1 MKMIL
6 SSLILV
12 FFACNSTKKSVNMQ
26 DFPSGEYDIL
36 ELNAKDFKPQKTYTI
51 SIDAKEQ
58 RISGKF
64 DCNNYSCKYEKDGQ
78 NIDFGFA
85 VATKMYCEGQMHN
98 ENALFGKLNSIKNF
112 EYNGEF
118 LKFFDE
124 KQTMILKLKKQE
136 S

>member
-6 SSLILV
+6 SSLMLI
-12 FFACNSTKKSVNMQ
+12 FFACNSTKRSANMQ
-26 DFPSGEYDIL
+26 DFPSGDYKIL
-36 ELNAKDFKPQKTYTI
+36 EFNAKGFKSQKTY
-51 SIDAKEQ
+51 SININAEEQ

-64 DCNNYSCKYEKDGQ
+64 DCNNYSCEYKKDGQ

-85 VATKMYCEGQMHN
+85 VATKMYCDGQMHN
-98 ENALFGKLNSIKNF
+98 ENAFFGELNSIKNF

-124 KQTMILKLKKQE
+124 EQIMILKLKKQE

>member
-1 MKMIL
+1 M
-6 SSLILV
+6 
-12 FFACNSTKKSVNMQ
+12 KSVSKQ
-26 DFPSGEYDIL
+26 DFQSGEYEIS
-36 ELNAKDFKPQKTYTI
+36 EFNAKDFKSQKTYTI
-51 SIDAKEQ
+51 NIDAEEE

-64 DCNNYSCKYEKDGQ
+64 DCNSYSCEYEKDGQ

-98 ENALFGKLNSIKNF
+98 ENAFFGKLNSIKTF

-118 LKFFDE
+118 LKFFNN
-124 KQTMILKLKKQE
+124 KQTMILKLKKRE